1 MADAMMDPNTLAL
14 AQAIGGGASATPQ
27 VAAPGTLAQFFAQG
41 APQPSPD
48 DFLSQILAARG
59 HPDSAAYAQITK
71 NGVSGLATPPPQTVS
86 MGAGGPSSWTAPT
99 PSLDAATLAYLRG
112 NKGNGSY
119 RQ

>member
-59 HPDSAAYAQITK
+59 HPAAYAQ
-71 NGVSGLATPPPQTVS
+71 
-86 MGAGGPSSWTAPT
+86 MGAGGPSSWTATT